1 MREAIYA
8 NNVATIKAH
17 NAGDASW
24 WMGVNQFADL
34 TVDEFRVATGQFKSK
49 KSKAAR
55 LPTVGV
61 ANTEELIA
69 ALPNAEL
76 PAAVD
81 WRDVKGMVNA
91 VKDQGQC
98 GSCWAF
104 ATAFAVESAHALR
117 TNGTD
122 LLSLSEQQIVSCDKN
137 EDGCNGGDQLP
148 ALQWLATTKGLCLE
162 KDYPYT
168 SGGGADG
175 TCKTSC
181 TPAVTVTGGVEVVA
195 KNETAL
201 EAALAT
207 LPISLSVDA
216 SSNGWQLYAGGVYTA
231 RCARAHCAR
240 ARAR

>member
-98 GSCWAF
+98 GSCWSF
-104 ATAFAVESAHALR
+104 SAMEFRHF
-117 TNGTD
+117 TTKGTTIT
-122 LLSLSEQQIVSCDKN
+122 SLSEQHFVNCDN
-137 EDGCNGGDQLP
+137 CQNGGSDLGCNGFIWAKKNGS
-148 ALQWLATTKGLCLE
+148 TCNCF
-162 KDYPYT
+162 DY
-168 SGGGADG
+168 
-175 TCKTSC
+175 
-181 TPAVTVTGGVEVVA
+181 
-195 KNETAL
+195 
-201 EAALAT
+201 
-207 LPISLSVDA
+207 
-216 SSNGWQLYAGGVYTA
+216 
-231 RCARAHCAR
+231 
-240 ARAR
+240 